1 MKLQDIT
8 KKTDAE
14 LTELIVTTRA
24 DLAKAVID
32 SRTKEVKNTKQLAA
46 FKKTIARALTI
57 AREREIAKM
66 EAAE

>member
-14 LTELIVTTRA
+14 LKELLTTTQA

-32 SRTKEVKNTKQLAA
+32 SRTKEVKDVKQTGRL
-46 FKKTIARALTI
+46 KTTIARTMTI
-57 AREREIAKM
+57 IREREIAKM
-66 EAAE
+66 EAAK